1 MGSNDMINT
10 NPVTE
15 NQDNFVLTDA
25 NYYSSEANKRYMSNS
40 LFKAVYG
47 HPAHPDACQ
56 AAALLGPKP
65 ESEALLVGSY
75 VDAYFEG
82 EDSFEDWKNEH
93 KDQITMKSGKSY
105 YKFITD
111 ANDAIKRVAKDDLFM
126 HFMDGDHQAI
136 MTGEIAGQ
144 PFKVKMDAYHPGEMI
159 VDLKYVKSAGSEYNP
174 TLGKQVTFIES
185 YGYFIQGAIYQ
196 EIVRQ
201 NTGDRLPFYIA
212 YITKES
218 ETDFDVVKLPQDKLD
233 EALDYVK
240 SNLIAMPY
248 EFIKKNPKACGKRT
262 CAYCKRLKVLVAPKE
277 YSDFE
282 MYSQDK

>member
-1 MGSNDMINT
+1 MDSTNT
-10 NPVTE
+10 ANVTTE
-15 NQDNFVLTDA
+15 NDNFVLTDD
-25 NYYSSEANKRYMSNS
+25 NYYSPEANKRYMSNS
-40 LFKAVYG
+40 LFKALYG

-82 EDSFEDWKNEH
+82 ADSFENWKIEH

-111 ANDAIKRVAKDDLFM
+111 ADESIKRVSKDDLFM

-144 PFKVKMDAYHPGEMI
+144 PFKIKMDAYHPGEMI
-159 VDLKYVKSAGSEYNP
+159 VDLKYVKNAASEYSP
-174 TLGKQVTFIES
+174 ILGRPLTFIES

-201 NTGDRLPFYIA
+201 NTGKKLPFYIA
-212 YITKES
+212 FITKES
-218 ETDFDVVKLPQDKLD
+218 ETDFDIVELPQDKLD
-233 EALDYVK
+233 DALDYVK

-248 EFIKKNPKACGKRT
+248 AFIKKNPKACGKRT
-262 CAYCKRLKVLVAPKE
+262 CAYCKSLKTLIKPKTYAE
-277 YSDFE
+277 FE
-282 MYSQDK
+282 AYSQDK